1 MFKNISLGLGALT
14 IALTAG
20 MLAMPRKAE
29 ARVCKPTFIPQG
41 FMPTQSSCGSPG
53 CGGLIYTHRQFGS
66 LCVITDFQP

>member
-1 MFKNISLGLGALT
+1 MFKNISLGLGAVI

-20 MLAMPRKAE
+20 MLAMPQKAE
-29 ARVCKPTFIPQG
+29 ARACYPTKIPYG

-53 CGGLIYTHRQFGS
+53 CSGTIYRNMQDKT